1 MEKSEEQTLKVL
13 RFWGPVETKAFV
25 VLLLILLASSYY
37 RSLQITLSVL
47 AGGAV
52 AVFSFWSLRRS
63 IEGVIQQQKESG
75 SALRTGFLILKYPLL
90 FAILA
95 FLILKTPLHLIAWV
109 VGFLS
114 LVIAIVLE
122 GLMPAK
128 N

>member
-1 MEKSEEQTLKVL
+1 MEKSEEQTLKAP

>member
-1 MEKSEEQTLKVL
+1 MEKSEEQILKTP
-13 RFWGPVETKAFV
+13 RFWGPVESKAFV

-75 SALRTGFLILKYPLL
+75 SVLKTGFLILKYPLL

-114 LVIAIVLE
+114 LVVAIVLE